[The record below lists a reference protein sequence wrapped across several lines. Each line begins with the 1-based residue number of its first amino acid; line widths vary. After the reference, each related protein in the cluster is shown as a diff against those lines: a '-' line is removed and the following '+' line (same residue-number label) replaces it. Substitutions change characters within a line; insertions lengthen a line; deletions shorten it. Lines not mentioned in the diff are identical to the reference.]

1 MLQILFKQSLNNQE
15 ILHFASVDIGSNAI
29 RLLLCN
35 VYEGGSEP
43 LFKKAELIRFPLRLG
58 EDAFLKGYIT
68 EDTILKLIKVMQA
81 FKHLI
86 DAYQVVSFRVCA
98 TSAMR
103 EASNRKE
110 VLDRVKAESG
120 ISIEVI
126 EGKLEAEIIFSNHI
140 AEHLDPDQSYMY
152 IDVGGG
158 STELTVFSKGR
169 LVSAGSYN
177 IGTIRML
184 HEKISK
190 DQWRDFKE
198 QVTKLSSTNQPL
210 VAIGSGGNINKIF
223 KLAGKKENQ
232 YLTYIKFKE
241 CYDFVNS
248 FDLDQR
254 IRDLKLNPDRA
265 DVIIPAFKIFNA
277 VLKSAQIDK
286 LMVPQVGLSD
296 GIIHL
301 LYEDFRRKNVISAI

>member
-1 MLQILFKQSLNNQE
+1 MNNHQ

-35 VYEGGSEP
+35 VYEGGAEP

-68 EDTILKLIKVMQA
+68 EDTIRKLIKVMQA
-81 FKHLI
+81 FRHLI
-86 DAYQVVSFRVCA
+86 DAYEVISFRVCA

-110 VLDRVKAESG
+110 VLDRVTAESG

-126 EGKLEAEIIFSNHI
+126 EGRVEAEIIYSNHI
-140 AEHLDPDQSYMY
+140 AEDLDPNQSYMY

-158 STELTVFSKGR
+158 STELTLFSKGR

-198 QVTKLSSTNQPL
+198 QVKKLAEGNQPL

-223 KLAGKKENQ
+223 KLANRKENQ
-232 YLTYIKFKE
+232 YLSYIKFKE
-241 CYDFVNS
+241 CYDYVNS
-248 FDLDQR
+248 FDLEQR

-277 VLKSAQIDK
+277 VMKSAQIEK

-301 LYEDFRRKNVISAI
+301 LYEDFRRNQVIAAI

>member
-1 MLQILFKQSLNNQE
+1 MNNQQ

-35 VYEGGSEP
+35 VYEGGEEP

-58 EDAFLKGYIT
+58 EDAFLKGYIA
-68 EDTILKLIKVMQA
+68 EDTIQKLIKVMRA
-81 FKHLI
+81 FSFII
-86 DAYQVVSFRVCA
+86 DAYEVISFRVCA

-110 VLDRVKAESG
+110 VIERVKAETG
-120 ISIEVI
+120 IQIEVI
-126 EGKLEAEIIFSNHI
+126 EGRLEAEIIFSNHI
-140 AEHLDPDQSYMY
+140 AEHLDPLQSYLY

-158 STELTVFSKGR
+158 STELTLFSKGH

-198 QVTKLSSTNQPL
+198 QARKLAEGNQPL

-223 KLAGKKENQ
+223 KLANRKENQ
-232 YLTYIKFKE
+232 FLSYSRFKE
-241 CYDFVNS
+241 CYDYVNG

-254 IRDLKLNPDRA
+254 IRELKLNPDRA

-277 VLKSAQIDK
+277 VMKAAQIEK
-286 LMVPQVGLSD
+286 IMVPQVGLSD

-301 LYEDFRRKNVISAI
+301 LYEEFRKNHVVA